1 MIGKIPGIK
10 RSPPLAGEGC
20 FGRSRLYRQF
30 SSHHAFMQSRTDK
43 KLSPNSVRV
52 YSTRGGAS
60 QKSWQG
66 TRWALSLPC
75 SKAFRRNAQPAPA
88 RSCSKGAWGIPNKQR
103 LGAGGYPKALL
114 ANSPALASGLR
125 FLPLPKQKL
134 RYIPNGC
141 IGVYGSRW

>member
-75 SKAFRRNAQPAPA
+75 SKAFA
-88 RSCSKGAWGIPNKQR
+88 RTRSHRLKICVPRGLGGLPSTSAWGYLDSHR
-103 LGAGGYPKALL
+103 H
-114 ANSPALASGLR
+114 R
-125 FLPLPKQKL
+125 LPLLFANNIRILYTMIYFYYHSRNK
-134 RYIPNGC
+134 YINYLH
-141 IGVYGSRW
+141 IST

>member
-75 SKAFRRNAQPAPA
+75 SKAFRRNAQPAPV
-88 RSCSKGAWGIPNKQR
+88 RSCFGG
-103 LGAGGYPKALL
+103 LGAVHQQAILQSKIAECVPLCIACQFCLGAILTGSVYPKSAFLL
-114 ANSPALASGLR
+114 SP
-125 FLPLPKQKL
+125 P
-134 RYIPNGC
+134 
-141 IGVYGSRW
+141 